1 MLEVSGLHSG
11 YGELA
16 VLRGIDLSVPTG
28 ETVAIVGANGAG
40 KTTFLRTISGLL
52 PTKSGSVRLEGRDIA
67 NLPAHALAR
76 AGIGHVPEGR
86 KVFKPLN
93 VETNLELGSYSR
105 SGRTAASV
113 QSDIERMYG
122 LFPRLRERRKQ
133 IAGTLSGGEQQML
146 AIGRALMGRPRLLLL
161 DEPSL
166 GLAPQVFMEIFR
178 VLARVRGE
186 GVTIVLVEQ
195 NVRLALEQAQKAY
208 VFQGGRVALSG
219 NGKDVLSSDL
229 VQQAYLGGSLRAPS
243 RPSMNHES
251 QRE

>member
-1 MLEVSGLHSG
+1 MLEVKGLHSG

-16 VLRGIDLSVPTG
+16 VLRGIDISVPTG
-28 ETVAIVGANGAG
+28 ETVAIIGANGAG

-52 PTKSGSVRLEGRDIA
+52 PATSGSIKLEDRDVA
-67 NLPAHALAR
+67 NLPAHMLAR

-105 SGRTAASV
+105 SGRTAATIR
-113 QSDIERMYG
+113 SDIERIYA
-122 LFPRLRERRKQ
+122 LFPRLHERRKQ
-133 IAGTLSGGEQQML
+133 VAGTLSGGEQQML

-166 GLAPQVFMEIFR
+166 GLAPQIFMEIFR
-178 VLARVRGE
+178 VLAKVRSD

-208 VFQGGRVALSG
+208 VFQGGQVVLSG
-219 NGKDVLSSDL
+219 NGKDVLRSDL
-229 VQQAYLGGSLRAPS
+229 VQQAYLGGSLRAPNRAS
-243 RPSMNHES
+243 VT
-251 QRE
+251 